1 MDSLRDYKSFIHDI
15 TGKLY
20 TNIYSN
26 SFKDNHNFTTSYNT
40 NMDGSEI
47 GIKGLNFVGT
57 NERSSNDTN
66 SVRLHKNKEI
76 LLFYG
81 FYEFI
86 FTFKY
91 IRRKGTN
98 YISVLSNCFI
108 SIFWL
113 P

>member
-1 MDSLRDYKSFIHDI
+1 MDSLRDYNSFIHAI

-20 TNIYSN
+20 TNICSN
-26 SFKDNHNFTTSYNT
+26 SFKDNHNFTT
-40 NMDGSEI
+40 SEI

-57 NERSSNDTN
+57 NERSSNNTN

-98 YISVLSNCFI
+98 
-108 SIFWL
+108 
-113 P
+113 